1 MTLSVSIR
9 GLNDSPP
16 LLIPISCNFLLLIK
30 VDVADLGLA
39 CGSSRNQTNAGKL
52 LVTCERECPDMNS
65 DRLISQEDRIY
76 RLSSNLNIGRE
87 FVRQASLVQSRGI
100 TLRLLVK
107 DYVVKLRDSIG
118 LLVKDLNWEL
128 GRTPCGGAAV

>member
-9 GLNDSPP
+9 GLNDSPS
-16 LLIPISCNFLLLIK
+16 LLIPFSCNLLLLIK

-65 DRLISQEDRIY
+65 DRLISQEDRIC

-87 FVRQASLVQSRGI
+87 FVRQASLVQSRDI
-100 TLRLLVK
+100 TFRLLVK
-107 DYVVKLRDSIG
+107 D
-118 LLVKDLNWEL
+118 
-128 GRTPCGGAAV
+128 

>member
-1 MTLSVSIR
+1 MTR
-9 GLNDSPP
+9 PP
-16 LLIPISCNFLLLIK
+16 LLIPISCNLLLLIK

-65 DRLISQEDRIY
+65 DRLISQEDRIC

-107 DYVVKLRDSIG
+107 D
-118 LLVKDLNWEL
+118 
-128 GRTPCGGAAV
+128 